1 VPSDDQNG
9 GSMYA
14 NSASGV
20 HVLAAASNSHNFVG
34 VPFELSEYENAAYCP
49 SGDQL
54 KAWIVKL
61 NAKGTFTICN
71 GRQLTESKT
80 QMPETFAS
88 WMEVPACRGCR
99 KKYNSPASSGVE
111 PDSASAGMGVA
122 ETACP
127 DAGSTVRIA
136 GPGWELKYEAGVASV
151 PEQAVRKI
159 NVKNK
164 KRFIQKSP
172 FQKRRLHI
180 TKIPVAFRQ
189 REHLSIYDYGAG
201 VIGVLVALG
210 TGVVG
215 VGVKVA
221 VAVAVDV
228 AVAVAT
234 VAVAVAG
241 SGVLVGIG
249 VALATTPEEAL

>member
-1 VPSDDQNG
+1 
-9 GSMYA
+9 
-14 NSASGV
+14 
-20 HVLAAASNSHNFVG
+20 
-34 VPFELSEYENAAYCP
+34 
-49 SGDQL
+49 
-54 KAWIVKL
+54 
-61 NAKGTFTICN
+61 
-71 GRQLTESKT
+71 
-80 QMPETFAS
+80 
-88 WMEVPACRGCR
+88 
-99 KKYNSPASSGVE
+99 
-111 PDSASAGMGVA
+111 MGVA

-201 VIGVLVALG
+201 VTGVLVALG

-215 VGVKVA
+215 VGVK